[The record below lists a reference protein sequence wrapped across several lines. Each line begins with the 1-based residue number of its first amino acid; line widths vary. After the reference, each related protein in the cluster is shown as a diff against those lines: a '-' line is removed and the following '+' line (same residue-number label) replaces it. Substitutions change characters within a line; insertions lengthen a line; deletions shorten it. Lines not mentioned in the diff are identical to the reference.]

1 MGPYKQDYEIAQLK
15 LRCVESKNST
25 VALVGLFYIRSAT
38 DPLPIQIPNE
48 KTIIESSVIL
58 NLCS

>member
-25 VALVGLFYIRSAT
+25 VALVWLFYIRSAT
-38 DPLPIQIPNE
+38 DRLPIQILNE
-48 KTIIESSVIL
+48 KR
-58 NLCS
+58 